1 MNDRPAAGGS
11 RLGQGADRPATFV
24 FVPGLR
30 DHDPGHWQSHLAGE
44 LQDSVTVEPLRENK
58 LSLAA
63 RVEALDRTLEGIEG
77 DVILV
82 AHSAGALITV
92 HWAQSATRPIRAAL
106 LVAPADIER
115 PLPEGYPGFGELADH
130 GWMPIPRDP
139 LPFPSVVVAS
149 RNDPLAERARTEAF
163 AFDWGAKVVDAG
175 AAGHLNP
182 AAGFGPW
189 PLGHWL
195 LARLL
200 IETN

>member
-1 MNDRPAAGGS
+1 MNVPAITCGS

-30 DHDPGHWQSHLAGE
+30 DHDPNHWQTHLAGQLE
-44 LQDSVTVEPLRENK
+44 KSVTVEPLRENK

-63 RVEALDRTLEGIEG
+63 RVERLDRTLEGIGG

-82 AHSAGALITV
+82 AHSAGALIAV

-106 LVAPADIER
+106 LVAPVDVER
-115 PLPEGYPGFGELADH
+115 PLPEGYPCFGELADH

-139 LPFPSVVVAS
+139 LPFPALVVAS
-149 RNDPLAERARTEAF
+149 RNDPLAEPTRTEAF
-163 AFDWGAKVVDAG
+163 ASDWGAKIFDAG
-175 AAGHLNP
+175 EVGHLNP

-189 PLGHWL
+189 PAAHWL